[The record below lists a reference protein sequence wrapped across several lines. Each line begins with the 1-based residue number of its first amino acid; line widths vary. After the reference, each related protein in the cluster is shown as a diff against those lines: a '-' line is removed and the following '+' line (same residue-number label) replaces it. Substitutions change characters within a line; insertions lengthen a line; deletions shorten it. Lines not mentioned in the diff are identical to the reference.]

1 MSPDTAPSVLPGS
14 SPVVPWADVAF
25 PGPRTLPPSRSPK
38 AQFTLPAQEVL
49 VGCLRRIAAD
59 LLSRWHL
66 SDDERDAAVLIVGE
80 LAANAALH
88 GRSEMS
94 LCLILGP
101 GALRIAV
108 GDHGDPAPSRE
119 PCATDDPDEHGRGLT
134 LVRALSTRVDLH
146 HDDHGTWV
154 LARLAVTATHPRA
167 D

>member
-1 MSPDTAPSVLPGS
+1 MPDPASSILPGP
-14 SPVVPWADVAF
+14 SPLVPWIDATF
-25 PGPRTLPPSRSPK
+25 PGPRALTPRRSPK
-38 AQFTLPAQEVL
+38 AQFTLPAQEAL

-59 LLSRWHL
+59 LLSRWRL

-101 GALRIAV
+101 GTLRIAV
-108 GDHGDPAPSRE
+108 GDHGDPTPSRE

-134 LVRALSTRVDLH
+134 LVHALSARVDLH

-154 LARLAVTATHPRA
+154 LACLAVTGAHPRA

>member
-1 MSPDTAPSVLPGS
+1 MPPDTAPSNLPGPS
-14 SPVVPWADVAF
+14 RVAPWTDAAF
-25 PGPRTLPPSRSPK
+25 PAPRTRTPPRSAK

-66 SDDERDAAVLIVGE
+66 SDAERDAAVLIVGE

-94 LCLILGP
+94 LCLTLGP

-108 GDHGDPAPSRE
+108 GDHGDPAPPRE

-134 LVRALSTRVDLH
+134 LVHALSTRVDLH
-146 HDDHGTWV
+146 HDDHGTWI
-154 LARLAVTATHPRA
+154 LACLAVAAARPWA